1 MSVSIGH
8 TIYVKCSAQAVP
20 FYLEVF
26 GLTLGYHVKNA
37 DGSFFHSELCSS
49 KQSVLCVAEAF
60 EAQPANNI
68 VCLGMTLEDADAVRR
83 AFALLSDGG
92 TVRMAL
98 TTLPWSPCCAEVIDR
113 YGVWWYLTA
122 PQHKPDDSFDPDRLE
137 YNRI

>member
-1 MSVSIGH
+1 M
-8 TIYVKCSAQAVP
+8 
-20 FYLEVF
+20 EVF

-37 DGSFFHSELCSS
+37 DGSFFHSELCSCD
-49 KQSVLCVAEAF
+49 QPVLSVVEAF

-68 VCLGMTLEDADAVRR
+68 VCLGMTLENADAVCR
-83 AFALLSDGG
+83 AFAQLSDGG

-122 PQHKPDDSFDPDRLE
+122 PQHKPDDSFDPDTFVCK
-137 YNRI
+137 RI

>member
-8 TIYVKCSAQAVP
+8 TIYVQCSAQAVP

-37 DGSFFHSELCSS
+37 DGSFFHSELCSG
-49 KQSVLCVAEAF
+49 KQSVLCV
-60 EAQPANNI
+60 
-68 VCLGMTLEDADAVRR
+68 
-83 AFALLSDGG
+83 
-92 TVRMAL
+92 
-98 TTLPWSPCCAEVIDR
+98 AEVIDR

-122 PQHKPDDSFDPDRLE
+122 PQHKPDDSFDPDRFE